1 MNRLEYYLEKA
12 FTDIL
17 LEIADEY
24 LGSDSEEEDAEIE
37 KKEHF
42 IRQTL
47 KLMKQGYRVALI
59 SPDGEVFK

>member
-1 MNRLEYYLEKA
+1 MNLLEFYMTKA

-24 LGSDSEEEDAEIE
+24 IGSDSEEEDAEIE
-37 KKEHF
+37 KKEQF

-47 KLMKQGYRVALI
+47 KLLDQGYRVALI

>member
-24 LGSDSEEEDAEIE
+24 IGSDSEEEDAEIE

-47 KLMKQGYRVALI
+47 KLMKKGHRVALI

>member
-24 LGSDSEEEDAEIE
+24 IGSDSEEEDAEIE

-47 KLMKQGYRVALI
+47 KLMKQGYRIALI

>member
-24 LGSDSEEEDAEIE
+24 IGSDSEEEDAEIE

>member
-24 LGSDSEEEDAEIE
+24 IGSDSEEEDAEIE

-47 KLMKQGYRVALI
+47 KLMKKSYRVALI

>member
-1 MNRLEYYLEKA
+1 MNRLEFYLKKA

-24 LGSDSEEEDAEIE
+24 IGSDSEEEDAEIE

-47 KLMKQGYRVALI
+47 KLMDQGYRVALI